1 MSGFEAIPGTGKQS
15 GIKSH
20 SYYFNGLTF
29 QSEIFLPEVSPCF
42 DTAGQTSGN
51 VVFVRYG
58 VVPHELSGAYYKT
71 PILIISPNEVLIHI
85 DNTAS
90 YYIKDGN
97 EVIVE
102 PLPGASDKAVRLYIL
117 TIVLGT
123 LLHQND
129 IFSLHASAIKFEN
142 EAILVA
148 GHSGAGK
155 STLALGLYRKGYEV
169 LNDDISSICFNSNGT
184 PHIYPGVTYLKL
196 WTRSLERYGYEA
208 AGFDKIRDELEKYSF
223 PLTRGENTG
232 ILSVKAIFLLNE
244 SGEPTG
250 STKIEGLEKFQKIK
264 ANTYRYKLVQHL
276 QKISPHFISATKFAA
291 KVPLFKVNRNSSM
304 LPQDFAEYMEEQF
317 RQL

>member
-1 MSGFEAIPGTGKQS
+1 MSGFEAMPGTGKQS
-15 GIKSH
+15 VVNSY

-29 QSEIFLPEVSPCF
+29 HSEIYLPEVYPSYNVG
-42 DTAGQTSGN
+42 GQASGN
-51 VVFVRYG
+51 VVFVKLG
-58 VVPHELSGAYYKT
+58 TVPAELKGAYYNT
-71 PILIISPNEVLIHI
+71 PVLIISPDEVLIHI

-90 YYIKDGN
+90 YYIKGKN

-102 PLPGASDKAVRLYIL
+102 AVPGASEKAVRLYIL
-117 TIVLGT
+117 SIVLGT
-123 LLHQND
+123 LLHRND
-129 IFSLHASAIKFEN
+129 IFSLHASAIKFGN
-142 EAILVA
+142 EAILIA

-155 STLALGLYRKGYEV
+155 STLALGLYRKGYQV
-169 LNDDISSICFNSNGT
+169 FNDDISSICFDGNEV

-223 PLTRGENTG
+223 PLTRSENVG
-232 ILSVKAIFLLNE
+232 ILPVKAIFLLNE

-250 STKIEGLEKFQKIK
+250 ITKIEGLEKFQKIK

-276 QKISPHFISATKFAA
+276 QKTAPHFISTTKFAA
-291 KVPLFKVNRNSSM
+291 KVPLFKVNRNSNM
-304 LPQDFAEYMEEQF
+304 LPQDFSEYMEEQF